1 MVDAVL
7 DEEGELVIRSPPE
20 TKTKI
25 NPTVVTTQ
33 AQVLKS
39 PCPSIVS
46 CSGVLGEHMQTWL
59 CCLLQLPPHLK
70 KTSIALQAVAFQT
83 AYH

>member
-20 TKTKI
+20 TKAKI
-25 NPTVVTTQ
+25 NLTVVTTQ
-33 AQVLKS
+33 DLKS

-59 CCLLQLPPHLK
+59 CCLLQPLPHLR
-70 KTSIALQAVAFQT
+70 KTSIVLQAVVFQT